1 MSFSVLIVDDE
12 LKICCTLRDI
22 LKRHGFDA
30 LYCTDPLQVVPTL
43 RSESPDLLLV
53 DVKMPGLDGI
63 DVLRSV
69 RAEDADL
76 PVIMISGHATV
87 ESVVVAMKYG
97 AVDFYTKPIDNAR
110 LIAEIERLASV
121 KNRPRSAAA
130 GPRIVTQNPGMLK
143 AIELARKAAPTNAA
157 VIITGESGTGK
168 ELIADLIHRY
178 SARGDRPF
186 IKINCA
192 AIPEDLLESEMFG
205 HERGAFTDAKSQKQG
220 MFELARNGTIFLDE
234 IGDMSPKT
242 QAKML
247 RVLQDGSFTRVGGS
261 RTLQAGCRIVT
272 ATNQNLQSL
281 IEKGVFRED
290 LYYRLSV
297 VTLRLPPLRD
307 RPEDIPLLSDHFLQ
321 EFNRTY
327 GKNIRALSAPVSA
340 LFLRHDWPGNVRE
353 LRNLVERAVIFCESD
368 LIDVPAI
375 PEQYQVIAD
384 VRAEPPLDERYQT
397 RGRELVLEALQRS
410 GGVKQKAAS
419 LLKIDRKTLYR
430 KMKRYHI
437 GW

>member
-1 MSFSVLIVDDE
+1 
-12 LKICCTLRDI
+12 
-22 LKRHGFDA
+22 
-30 LYCTDPLQVVPTL
+30 
-43 RSESPDLLLV
+43 
-53 DVKMPGLDGI
+53 
-63 DVLRSV
+63 
-69 RAEDADL
+69 
-76 PVIMISGHATV
+76 
-87 ESVVVAMKYG
+87 
-97 AVDFYTKPIDNAR
+97 
-110 LIAEIERLASV
+110 
-121 KNRPRSAAA
+121 
-130 GPRIVTQNPGMLK
+130 MLK
-143 AIELARKAAPTNAA
+143 VIELARKAAPTNAA

-168 ELIADLIHRY
+168 ELIADLLHRY

-205 HERGAFTDAKSQKQG
+205 HERGAFTDAKFQKPG

-272 ATNQNLQSL
+272 ATNRNLQSL
-281 IEKGVFRED
+281 IEKGMFRED

-297 VTLRLPPLRD
+297 VTLRLLPLRD
-307 RPEDIPLLSDHFLQ
+307 RREDIPLLSDHFLE
-321 EFNRTY
+321 EFNRIY
-327 GKNIRALSAPVSA
+327 GKSILSFSVPVSA

-368 LIDVPAI
+368 LIDASAI
-375 PEQYQVIAD
+375 PEQYQAIAD
-384 VRAEPPLDERYQT
+384 AGAEPALDERYQA
-397 RGRELVLEALQRS
+397 RGRELILEALQQS
-410 GGVKQKAAS
+410 DGVKQKAAS
-419 LLKIDRKTLYR
+419 LLRIDRKTLYR

-437 GW
+437 GS

>member
-1 MSFSVLIVDDE
+1 
-12 LKICCTLRDI
+12 
-22 LKRHGFDA
+22 
-30 LYCTDPLQVVPTL
+30 
-43 RSESPDLLLV
+43 
-53 DVKMPGLDGI
+53 MPVQEGI

-76 PVIMISGHATV
+76 PVIMISGHASV
-87 ESVVVAMKYG
+87 ESVVDAMKYG
-97 AVDFYTKPIDNAR
+97 AVDYYTKPIDNSR
-110 LIAEIERLASV
+110 LISEIDRLASV
-121 KNRPRSAAA
+121 KNRPRLAAA
-130 GPRIVTQNPGMLK
+130 GPRIVTQSPAMLK
-143 AIELARKAAPTNAA
+143 VIELARKAAPTNAA

-168 ELIADLIHRY
+168 ELIADLIHRC
-178 SARGDRPF
+178 SARADQPF

-205 HERGAFTDAKSQKQG
+205 HERGAFTDAKFQKQG
-220 MFELARNGTIFLDE
+220 MFELARKGTIFLDE

-261 RTLQAGCRIVT
+261 RTLQAGCRILT
-272 ATNQNLQSL
+272 ATNKNLQSL

-307 RPEDIPLLSDHFLQ
+307 RREDIPLLTDYFLQ
-321 EFNRTY
+321 EFTRTY
-327 GKNIRALSAPVSA
+327 CKRIRTLSAQVSA
-340 LFLRHDWPGNVRE
+340 LFFRHDWPGNVRE
-353 LRNLVERAVIFCESD
+353 LRNLIERAVIFCEGD

-375 PEQYQVIAD
+375 PEQYQVVAE
-384 VRAEPPLDERYQT
+384 VRAERPLEERYQT
-397 RGRELVLEALQRS
+397 RGRELILEALQRS

-437 GW
+437 GS

>member
-1 MSFSVLIVDDE
+1 MGFNVLIVDDE
-12 LKICCTLRDI
+12 LKVCCTLRDI

-43 RSESPDLLLV
+43 KSESPDLLLV
-53 DVKMPGLDGI
+53 DVKMPGRDGI

-69 RAEDADL
+69 RAEGADL

-87 ESVVVAMKYG
+87 ESAVVAMKYG
-97 AVDFYTKPIDNAR
+97 AVDFYTKPIDNSR
-110 LIAEIERLASV
+110 LISEIERLASI

-130 GPRIVTQNPGMLK
+130 ARIVTQNPAMLK
-143 AIELARKAAPTNAA
+143 VIELARKAAPTNAA

-186 IKINCA
+186 VKINCA

-205 HERGAFTDAKSQKQG
+205 HERGAFTDAKFQKPG

-272 ATNQNLQSL
+272 ATNRNLQGL

-307 RPEDIPLLSDHFLQ
+307 RREDIPLLSDHFLQ

-327 GKNIRALSAPVSA
+327 GKSIQALSAPVSD

-353 LRNLVERAVIFCESD
+353 LRNLIERAVIFCESD
-368 LIDVPAI
+368 CIDVPAI
-375 PEQYQVIAD
+375 PEQYQVIAE
-384 VRAEPPLDERYQT
+384 VRAEPPLDERYQD
-397 RGRELVLEALQRS
+397 RGRELILEALQRS
-410 GGVKQKAAS
+410 GGVKQKAAT

-437 GW
+437 GS